1 MFERFTTNPS
11 SLLRCVKQVSV
22 PMQTRRLHRDP
33 VAVRAVHCVHVSV
46 HSKVRPVIVFLF
58 LNLTMFL
65 VFCIASII

>member
-1 MFERFTTNPS
+1 
-11 SLLRCVKQVSV
+11 
-22 PMQTRRLHRDP
+22 MQTRRLHRDP

-65 VFCIASII
+65 VFVLRPLSKASDTNKLDIHG